1 MHPTTTR
8 HSATLAA
15 AGALRLARLSAAVVA
30 HRRPPPLPPRSPPPR
45 HREPLATDHLVQPST
60 PLVVHPPPKPH
71 PHPTAPPRPPRP
83 TRPPPPDLAQTPVL
97 GGAVTLDSV
106 EPQLPAPPPPPTD
119 STPPDPRPAAAAAA
133 SPLHPAPLEHAP
145 VDAPTAT
152 ITSPPASPALSAPD
166 DLGGTLSHDDLDP
179 ALAEPPRVPHSPTTS
194 RVPASR
200 VGRLFHY
207 GGLAASLGW
216 GMASEAVRRTAREPS
231 SSSRSLLMSEA
242 NLERL
247 VAKLAKMRGAALK
260 LGQFLSI
267 QDTKQLPPQLEA
279 ILQRV
284 QNSANYMPEWQTEK
298 VLVDSL
304 GVDWRAHF
312 DDFDLRPFAAASIG
326 QVHAATLSP
335 TSPLAERY
343 PGVTRLAV
351 KVQFPGVRESITSDL
366 GTLRWLLLASA
377 ALPRGLYLDNTL
389 RVLGR
394 ELDDECDYVREAECG
409 RRMRDAIAKSR
420 LHAHFDVPRV
430 VDELC
435 GPMVLTT
442 EMMTGRPLKDVL
454 DLDQSARDLIGT
466 RIIQLCMHELFE
478 FRLMQTDPNWSNF
491 LYNADS
497 GKLELIDFGA
507 TREYSTTFM
516 SLYEALLR
524 AAIGE
529 DRDAALRYS
538 RELGYLTGEESE
550 AMLDAHLDSL
560 FALATPFRPSSP
572 SPFPFGDLGPP
583 ITAKIRAQI
592 PVMLKHRLTP
602 PPEETYSLNRKLSG
616 AFLLCERLGSRV
628 PVQEAWRAVVER

>member
-1 MHPTTTR
+1 
-8 HSATLAA
+8 
-15 AGALRLARLSAAVVA
+15 
-30 HRRPPPLPPRSPPPR
+30 
-45 HREPLATDHLVQPST
+45 
-60 PLVVHPPPKPH
+60 
-71 PHPTAPPRPPRP
+71 
-83 TRPPPPDLAQTPVL
+83 
-97 GGAVTLDSV
+97 
-106 EPQLPAPPPPPTD
+106 
-119 STPPDPRPAAAAAA
+119 
-133 SPLHPAPLEHAP
+133 
-145 VDAPTAT
+145 
-152 ITSPPASPALSAPD
+152 
-166 DLGGTLSHDDLDP
+166 
-179 ALAEPPRVPHSPTTS
+179 S

-216 GMASEAVRRTAREPS
+216 GMASEAVRRTGREPS
-231 SSSRSLLMSEA
+231 SASRSLLMSEA

-298 VLVDSL
+298 VLVDTL
-304 GVDWRAHF
+304 GADWRSHF

-335 TSPLAERY
+335 TSPLAEQY
-343 PGVTRLAV
+343 PGVERLAV

-366 GTLRWLLLASA
+366 ATLRWLLLASA

-409 RRMRDAIAKSR
+409 RRMRHAIVNSPLRAD
-420 LHAHFDVPRV
+420 FDVPRV
-430 VDELC
+430 VGELS

-454 DLDQSARDLIGT
+454 DLDQPARDLIGT
-466 RIIQLCMHELFE
+466 RIIQLCMHELFD

-491 LYNADS
+491 LYNAQS
-497 GKLELIDFGA
+497 NKLELIDFGA
-507 TREYSTTFM
+507 TREYSDAFM
-516 SLYEALLR
+516 SLYEGLLR
-524 AAIGE
+524 AAVDE
-529 DRDAALRYS
+529 DREAALRFS
-538 RELGYLTGEESE
+538 RELGYLSGDENEV
-550 AMLDAHLDSL
+550 MLDAHLDSL

-592 PVMLKHRLTP
+592 PVMLKHRLRP

-628 PVQEAWRAVVER
+628 PVQEAWRAVLK